1 MNRTVSGYQD
11 SIDSILIEQS
21 LNYKWGVMMAS
32 ASYVCNCDVIHES
45 IVNDVKAKMQ
55 PRDEYIQLA
64 SLFKLFG
71 DGTRVQ
77 ILHALEQ
84 SEMCVC
90 DLAVLLGVTKSAVSH
105 QLKALRLANLV
116 KFRRE
121 AQIVYYSLAD
131 DHVKEIIEKGFEHL
145 QE

>member
-1 MNRTVSGYQD
+1 M
-11 SIDSILIEQS
+11 IEQL
-21 LNYKWGVMMAS
+21 LNYKRGVRMAKT
-32 ASYVCNCDVIHES
+32 SYVCNCDAIHES

-55 PRDEYIQLA
+55 SRDDYIQLA

-90 DLAVLLGVTKSAVSH
+90 DLAVLLGITKSAVSH

-131 DHVKEIIEKGFEHL
+131 NHVREIIEKGFEHL
-145 QE
+145 RE

>member
-1 MNRTVSGYQD
+1 MSEKYF
-11 SIDSILIEQS
+11 
-21 LNYKWGVMMAS
+21 
-32 ASYVCNCDVIHES
+32 CDCEMIHEDE
-45 IVNDVKAKMQ
+45 VNKVRSAMREPDA
-55 PRDEYIQLA
+55 YIRLA
-64 SLFKLFG
+64 SLYKMFG
-71 DGTRVQ
+71 DGTRIK

-121 AQIVYYSLAD
+121 GQIVYYSLAD
-131 DHVKEIIEKGFEHL
+131 QHVKLIIDMGLEHVDEK
-145 QE
+145 

>member
-1 MNRTVSGYQD
+1 MKQNFSCD
-11 SIDSILIEQS
+11 
-21 LNYKWGVMMAS
+21 
-32 ASYVCNCDVIHES
+32 CDVIHED
-45 IVNDVKAKMQ
+45 IVNEIREKMQ
-55 PRDEYIQLA
+55 PKEEYLKLA
-64 SLFKLFG
+64 TLFKMFG

-84 SEMCVC
+84 GEMCVC

-131 DHVKEIIEKGFEHL
+131 EHVKEILDKGLEHL
-145 QE
+145 ND